1 MVAGQ
6 REKPVHRFLVSE
18 IQVVE
23 LASLVDTPFQ
33 APARLQLQL
42 YEAIEIA
49 SGNSGLT
56 YQKWCPLQGV
66 EGLEPQRCAGLLEP
80 EAEAGSKVL
89 ATAA

>member
-1 MVAGQ
+1 MAVGQ
-6 REKPVHRFLVSE
+6 REQPVHRFLVSE

-33 APARLQLQL
+33 GPARLQLQL
-42 YEAIEIA
+42 CEPIEIA

-56 YQKWCPLQGV
+56 HQEWCPLLGI

-80 EAEAGSKVL
+80 EAKAGSKVL